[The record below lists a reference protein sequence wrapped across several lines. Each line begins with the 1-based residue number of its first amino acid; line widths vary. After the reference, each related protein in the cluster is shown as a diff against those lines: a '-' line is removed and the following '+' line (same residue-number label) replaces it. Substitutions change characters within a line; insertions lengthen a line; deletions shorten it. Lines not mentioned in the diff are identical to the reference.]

1 MAFTIPRVQVPQG
14 RRLRFLWLLGA
25 AVVLVLLGYSS
36 FTTYVK
42 PGEAGVK
49 QIKFGMGKGIEPF
62 VYTTGLHYVG
72 AGETIHRFP
81 MRVQVL
87 DHKAT
92 GDVFERLMGKDPKAR
107 FTFIQ
112 ERAEY
117 AELDI

>member
-1 MAFTIPRVQVPQG
+1 
-14 RRLRFLWLLGA
+14 
-25 AVVLVLLGYSS
+25 
-36 FTTYVK
+36 
-42 PGEAGVK
+42 
-49 QIKFGMGKGIEPF
+49 MGKDPKARFTFIRNGRSTRNWIFNGKKYEVGRFKGLGEMNPETLKE
-62 VYTTGLHYVG
+62 TTMNPKTRTL
-72 AGETIHRFP
+72 